1 MRFHDCRL
9 RYLSL
14 VSLAGV
20 VAIVFL
26 SLPGVRGQDDARSDE
41 PPAKSPS
48 SRATRTSRPMKAITR
63 SIVNVMAMV
72 VLLHGFEVCGAP
84 SVALAL
90 GGVNGR
96 IGVFPYGGR

>member
-1 MRFHDCRL
+1 
-9 RYLSL
+9 
-14 VSLAGV
+14 
-20 VAIVFL
+20 
-26 SLPGVRGQDDARSDE
+26 
-41 PPAKSPS
+41 
-48 SRATRTSRPMKAITR
+48 
-63 SIVNVMAMV
+63 MAMV